1 MRKKT
6 VEVLF
11 VIIGVLLIAYP
22 IVSNYLAT
30 YHRTYVLSNYE
41 EETGKLSDEER
52 DALLEEAQNYNKEV
66 SLETTVD
73 ISLNSSEEKKKVS
86 YYNVLNVGEAMA
98 YITIPKINVYLPI
111 YHGISDNVL
120 QSGVGH
126 IENTSLPIGGPGTH
140 CVLPG
145 HTGLSRT
152 KMFDDINKLELGD
165 KFYITVLGKKLV
177 YEVDKIIVVEPD
189 NKDAIKIEPN
199 KDYVTLLT
207 CTPYMINTHR
217 LLVRGVRVSDA
228 ALENESEVKIDTV
241 KMQKSNVMHIAFS
254 IVFFSILL
262 IILLF
267 YILYYREKKEEQ
279 RYYEEEKVAR
289 RTKEKRRDRNYNEF
303 IPVAKE
309 DEDEKEEEEPKNPYY
324 HELEEYKKIKN
335 RLNLDNDYSGKKKEK
350 NTKDERRSTYSRGT
364 SRVVNKKRRN
374 KR

>member
-6 VEVLF
+6 LEVLF
-11 VIIGVLLIAYP
+11 VLIGVLLIAYP

-30 YHRTYVLSNYE
+30 YHRTYVLSSYE
-41 EETGKLSDEER
+41 EETSKLSDDER
-52 DALLEEAQNYNKEV
+52 DSLLKEAETYNKEV

-73 ISLNSSEEKKKVS
+73 ISLNSTDEKKKVS

-152 KMFDDINKLELGD
+152 KMFDDINKLVLGD

-177 YEVDKIIVVEPD
+177 YEVDKILVVEPD

-228 ALENESEVKIDTV
+228 ALENNSESQIDTV

-267 YILYYREKKEEQ
+267 YILYYREKKEEK
-279 RYYEEEKVAR
+279 RYYEEERAPK
-289 RTKEKRRDRNYNEF
+289 TKTRRRDRNYNEF

-309 DEDEKEEEEPKNPYY
+309 DNDDEPKEDTRNPYY
-324 HELEEYKKIKN
+324 QELEEYKKFKN
-335 RLNLDNDYSGKKKEK
+335 RLNLDKEDYGKKKEK

>member
-6 VEVLF
+6 VEILF

-22 IVSNYLAT
+22 I
-30 YHRTYVLSNYE
+30 
-41 EETGKLSDEER
+41 
-52 DALLEEAQNYNKEV
+52 V

-228 ALENESEVKIDTV
+228 ALENENEVKIDTV

-279 RYYEEEKVAR
+279 RYYEEERVAR

-309 DEDEKEEEEPKNPYY
+309 DDDEEEEEPKNPYY

-335 RLNLDNDYSGKKKEK
+335 KLNLDNDYRGKKKEK

>member
-6 VEVLF
+6 LEVLF
-11 VIIGVLLIAYP
+11 VLIGVLLIAYP

-30 YHRTYVLSNYE
+30 YHRTYVLSSYE
-41 EETGKLSDEER
+41 EETSKLSDDER
-52 DALLEEAQNYNKEV
+52 DSLLKEAETYNKEV

-73 ISLNSSEEKKKVS
+73 ISLNSTDEKKKVS

-152 KMFDDINKLELGD
+152 KMFDDINKLVLGD

-177 YEVDKIIVVEPD
+177 YEVDKILVVEPD

-228 ALENESEVKIDTV
+228 ALENNSESQIDTV

-267 YILYYREKKEEQ
+267 YILYYREKKEEK
-279 RYYEEEKVAR
+279 RYYEERAPK
-289 RTKEKRRDRNYNEF
+289 TKTRRRDRNYNEF

-309 DEDEKEEEEPKNPYY
+309 DNDDEPKEDTRNPYY
-324 HELEEYKKIKN
+324 QELEEYKKFKN
-335 RLNLDNDYSGKKKEK
+335 RLNLDKEDYGKKKEK